1 MYSTIISPSSN
12 HGLSRYADCLAT
24 FFSYSE
30 LQESYWIGGWIKI
43 TAHEL
48 HEYSN
53 KKNYSYSEVTN
64 QEIRNDFIALLIN
77 KICHNSYGAGQVYE
91 LYEVR
96 KQKTLCNLFKCLRF
110 SKEEEALIASQCDYL
125 ENMEAFKDPCDACGI
140 DVGALQ
146 MAMSLNIAGK
156 TLCTNCLSY

>member
-1 MYSTIISPSSN
+1 MNSTKKSPSGN

-24 FFSYSE
+24 FFPCSE
-30 LQESYWIGGWIKI
+30 LQESYWIGGWIKV

-53 KKNYSYSEVTN
+53 KKCLSYSEVTN
-64 QEIRNDFIALLIN
+64 QEIRNNFIKLLIN

-91 LYEVR
+91 LYEAR
-96 KQKTLCNLFKCLRF
+96 KQKTLRDLFKFLRF
-110 SKEEEALIASQCDYL
+110 SKEEVTLISVQCDYL
-125 ENMEAFKDPCDACGI
+125 EDMAAFKDPCDECGI

-146 MAMSLNIAGK
+146 MAISLNSAGK
-156 TLCTNCLSY
+156 TLCANCMVY